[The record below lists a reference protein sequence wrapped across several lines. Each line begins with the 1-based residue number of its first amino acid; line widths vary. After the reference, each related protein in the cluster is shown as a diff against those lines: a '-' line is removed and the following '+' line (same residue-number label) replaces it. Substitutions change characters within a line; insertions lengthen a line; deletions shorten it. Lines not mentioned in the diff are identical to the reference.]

1 MAWESALPAFT
12 SEQEEKIGIFAE
24 LFCRSELAIMVRT
37 ISPNRPTKQK
47 FWNKCDDIVLS
58 STDTVLL
65 PFPFPLIFRSLDTA
79 SPVAIEHCV
88 IKVDRSR
95 ITWGIHRS
103 FREWQG
109 RNDVR

>member
-65 PFPFPLIFRSLDTA
+65 PFLFPLIFRSLDAA
-79 SPVAIEHCV
+79 SAVSIEYCV
-88 IKVDRSR
+88 IEVDCSR
-95 ITWGIHRS
+95 IARS
-103 FREWQG
+103 IR
-109 RNDVR
+109 